1 MRKAHLKIFL
11 TVKLSHFRGGN
22 MVFSKLLILVVSFAY
37 GVFVYKVYRKFFREA
52 ELDEAVENVKDWEL
66 RQDIARM
73 VKRVKKIKGDKNV

>member
-1 MRKAHLKIFL
+1 
-11 TVKLSHFRGGN
+11 
-22 MVFSKLLILVVSFAY
+22 MVFSKLLILVASFAY